1 MQTKDDN
8 KTREECLLNWS
19 FVIKHK
25 FSGWIFNN
33 GAGEKSISNHIICS
47 LGKQTKI
54 EQLKNWHKLNL
65 PISII
70 SPFNFTVTNIPI

>member
-33 GAGEKSISNHIICS
+33 GGRNNQFPII
-47 LGKQTKI
+47 
-54 EQLKNWHKLNL
+54 
-65 PISII
+65 
-70 SPFNFTVTNIPI
+70 